1 MTVFRKFEHYGFVE
15 SLVVKSR
22 PSPSAKTLCTSKKR
36 KVMNKIFLI
45 LLVIIMVVSC
55 DKDETLIEQFGEVC
69 EHKTDIMSPIGF
81 DIISISEIDFNG
93 SVQSFQFVNEQTG
106 YAMLNNNI
114 GGYVE
119 VFKTI
124 DGGETWT
131 DMNIGIDQH
140 PIGMIFKDENF
151 GIITVHDVTGCPPP
165 NCQNKCVILKTVNGG
180 SNWEEIEIEEL
191 KGILYHPKFDSEGNL
206 YANLNLDNESTLM
219 KSADN
224 GETWDTLFSS
234 SELGFSFVTYSYEIF
249 EDEIYI
255 SGRDGKILVV
265 DTNGNL
271 LKTIEISS
279 STIWD
284 VEIIDKNNIIVVMS
298 SEVIKSINGGD
309 TWETIY
315 SESARMIGFDSVD
328 KGLMLLEKSGCPT
341 DVYQV
346 NDLIASTNNGGLN
359 WTEADET
366 TTNLRINFSNSQT
379 MSNGNWYM
387 MIGNKLLEIKE
398 E

>member
-1 MTVFRKFEHYGFVE
+1 
-15 SLVVKSR
+15 
-22 PSPSAKTLCTSKKR
+22 
-36 KVMNKIFLI
+36 MNKIFLI

-234 SELGFSFVTYSYEIF
+234 SELGFSLVTYSYEIF

-255 SGRDGKILVV
+255 SGRDGKILVI

-271 LKTIEISS
+271 LKIIEISS

>member
-1 MTVFRKFEHYGFVE
+1 
-15 SLVVKSR
+15 
-22 PSPSAKTLCTSKKR
+22 
-36 KVMNKIFLI
+36 MNKIFLI